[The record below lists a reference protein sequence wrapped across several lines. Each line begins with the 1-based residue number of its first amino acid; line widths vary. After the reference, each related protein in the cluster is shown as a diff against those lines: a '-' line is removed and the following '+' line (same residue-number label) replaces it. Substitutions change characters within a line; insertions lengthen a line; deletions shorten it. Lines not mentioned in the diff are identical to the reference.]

1 MRAIIESLG
10 ALLRA
15 LFGSQGRFINNL
27 RADSTET
34 YLEEEKQASDVRRA
48 A

>member
-27 RADSTET
+27 SADTNET
-34 YLEEEKQASDVRRA
+34 YLSEEDQESDVRRA